1 MDDVKYNNSLKKYG
15 PTFTDIIFL
24 IVVAFVMAGVAWVGS
39 LAYHE
44 GTKTEATKQNGE
56 AWAKWFSN
64 AGAARA
70 KAGYAP
76 VACATG
82 LVPVVI
88 PAPIVIEM
96 DSEVGTEL
104 INQHQAPPPPSPPAP
119 RTWGPCLKEIT
130 SPDGPLAN
138 TINPFTK
145 KPLLIVTK
153 CDMADRALAGSI
165 ALEKIMPTPPGSA
178 IPFINTPMID
188 TDPIDQKMPIRITMC
203 DKGAYPIRIAEVEF

>member
-1 MDDVKYNNSLKKYG
+1 MKNAFLNIVFTTKSNRILSLY
-15 PTFTDIIFL
+15 PQT
-24 IVVAFVMAGVAWVGS
+24 V
-39 LAYHE
+39 
-44 GTKTEATKQNGE
+44 
-56 AWAKWFSN
+56 
-64 AGAARA
+64 
-70 KAGYAP
+70 
-76 VACATG
+76 
-82 LVPVVI
+82 
-88 PAPIVIEM
+88 
-96 DSEVGTEL
+96 
-104 INQHQAPPPPSPPAP
+104 
-119 RTWGPCLKEIT
+119 PCLKEIT

-178 IPFINTPMID
+178 IPFINTPLID